1 MTDEAEQSIPSR
13 GSLLEAHMKAQ
24 VTEDAAGLHFE
35 IKDDGSAEY
44 QKAAQLTREAND
56 REERGCEAMRDSQEP
71 LAWARLSDRG
81 VEAVYLLEAVAK
93 DKANAFGGEVV
104 ALYAGEKRF
113 DAKRASVGQLLD
125 RIKRFID
132 QTDPWTSQVVD
143 KDYKINTPESRNARK
158 ALTELRKRLAG
169 LI

>member
-1 MTDEAEQSIPSR
+1 
-13 GSLLEAHMKAQ
+13 MKAQ

-44 QKAAQLTREAND
+44 RKAAQLTQEVNE
-56 REERGCEAMRDSQEP
+56 REERAREAMLDSQEP
-71 LAWARLSDRG
+71 IAWAILSDRG
-81 VEAVYLLEAVAK
+81 VESVFLLEAVAK
-93 DKANAFGGEVV
+93 DKANAFGGDVV
-104 ALYAGEKRF
+104 ALYAVERRF
-113 DAKRASVGQLLD
+113 NAKCASVGQLLD

-143 KDYKINTPESRNARK
+143 RDYKINTPESRNARK

-169 LI
+169 LG